1 MNSHELSV
9 DAEPDYSIHI
19 KSNSTTILLSRSAA
33 ALIHTA
39 YFFDYMFPQPSQQ
52 TIDITGF
59 PQALPSG

>member
-1 MNSHELSV
+1 MSV
-9 DAEPDYSIHI
+9 DAAPDYSIHI
-19 KSNSTTILLSRSAA
+19 KSNSTTLILSLSAA